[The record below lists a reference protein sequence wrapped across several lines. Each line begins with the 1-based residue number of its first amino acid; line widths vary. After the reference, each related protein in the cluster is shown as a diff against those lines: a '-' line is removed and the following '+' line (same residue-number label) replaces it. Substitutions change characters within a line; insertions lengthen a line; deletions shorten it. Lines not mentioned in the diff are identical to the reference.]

1 MSLRRLEKIGALQ
14 ILAFLYTQEGHQA
27 NRTELKSNVDAAS
40 ETIYTAL
47 DTLQELGLVEEKIMG
62 SFPRTVITYLTEKG
76 VALAEK
82 IHEAK
87 LILEG

>member
-14 ILAFLYTQEGHQA
+14 ILDFLYTQEGHQA
-27 NRTELKSNVDAAS
+27 NRTGLKSNVDAAS
-40 ETIYTAL
+40 ETIYSAL
-47 DTLQELGLVEEKIMG
+47 DVLRERGVVEEKNMG
-62 SFPRTVITYLTEKG
+62 VVPKIVITSLTEKG